1 LTPQGPNDK
10 VTKRFVN
17 ERTAVSGFTLRNV
30 RALDA
35 SGDFTD
41 LRDVRVCD
49 GIVDAIGS
57 DLPLTDGPEID
68 GDGLWLLPGFV
79 DCHAHIGCFTE
90 DVLTMASM
98 DVTRWTLETARNLR
112 LLLRLG
118 ITSVRDVATGT
129 AGIRDGIADGCVEGP
144 RLLVSGPPLGQT
156 GGHTDGF
163 LPSTGHE
170 AMNGFLMP
178 EYAGRPP
185 YLVDGADEM
194 RRAVRLLLRSGVDWI
209 KLCTTGG
216 LLSSG
221 LDHPRKRELT
231 DDEIATAVSEAALA
245 GVPVA
250 SHAYGGSGI
259 SAAVEQGVRSI
270 EHGLYLTE
278 EQAAL
283 MAARGCWLVPTLTVF
298 YELEELG
305 RDGAIPEQAARK
317 VAEIMPFVGEAVAVA
332 KAAGVRIA
340 MGTDL
345 VRQGRNLSEIAHLHN
360 SGLTVE
366 EALLAAT
373 GGGAELCGLRD
384 RGAIAPGYVFD
395 AVLLDEDPS
404 DVSIFTR
411 ETVVTGVFQAGR
423 AVMPHERLPAELAR
437 TGAAA

>member
-1 LTPQGPNDK
+1 L
-10 VTKRFVN
+10 TKRFDN
-17 ERTAVSGFTLRNV
+17 ERTAVSGFTVRNV
-30 RALDA
+30 RVLDA

-41 LRDVRVCD
+41 QRDVRVSN

-57 DLPLTDGPEID
+57 DLPLTDGPDIA

-90 DVLTMASM
+90 DVLAMASM

-112 LLLRLG
+112 RLLKMG

-129 AGIRDGIADGCVEGP
+129 PGIRDGIRDGCVEGP

-163 LPSTGHE
+163 VPSTGHE

-178 EYAGRPP
+178 DYAGRPP
-185 YLVDGADEM
+185 YLVDGADDM

-259 SAAVEQGVRSI
+259 TAAVEHGVRSI

-278 EQAAL
+278 EQGAL
-283 MAARGCWLVPTLTVF
+283 MAERGCWLVPTLAVF
-298 YELEELG
+298 YELDELG
-305 RDGAIPEQAARK
+305 QEGAIPKQSARK

-345 VRQGRNLSEIAHLHN
+345 VRQGRNLSEIAHLHEG
-360 SGLTVE
+360 GLTVE
-366 EALLAAT
+366 ECLLAAT
-373 GGGAELCGLRD
+373 SGGAELCGLRD
-384 RGAIAPGYVFD
+384 RGVIAPGYVFD
-395 AVLLDEDPS
+395 AVLIDHDPS
-404 DVSIFTR
+404 DVSIFKR
-411 ETVVTGVFQAGR
+411 EDVVTGVFQSGR
-423 AVMPHERLPAELAR
+423 AVVPHERVPAELA
-437 TGAAA
+437 GASTAA